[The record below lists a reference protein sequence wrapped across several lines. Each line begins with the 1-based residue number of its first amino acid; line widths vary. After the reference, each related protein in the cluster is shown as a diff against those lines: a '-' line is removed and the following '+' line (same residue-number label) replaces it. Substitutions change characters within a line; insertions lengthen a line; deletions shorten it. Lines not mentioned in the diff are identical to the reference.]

1 MNFGLPGVIANPG
14 NYVPGQGQFKVPEIA
29 QRVAEQAT
37 YSSFR
42 FQGGTP
48 IQGTSDNRFFQVGR
62 NQQGQGFAT
71 GLSISETN
79 MATNGMLSGSEAFD
93 VSAIS
98 CEVLGGVTSNA
109 VVAPLLG
116 DIRLFQRICVFQWDF
131 TSGGSTQVMIAPL
144 PFVGAGSGIF
154 GATAD
159 TATPATFA
167 NNGNGSL
174 WIYQRLVVSIS
185 ATQPFSIVAYMG
197 NAGQTTA
204 LAPVADTILRLSL
217 FNLNR
222 SLLPTG

>member
-1 MNFGLPGVIANPG
+1 MFGIPGGISASG
-14 NYVPGQGQFKVPEIA
+14 AFIPGQGQFKIPEIA

-37 YSSFR
+37 YSTFR
-42 FQGGTP
+42 FQGGLA

-62 NQQGQGFAT
+62 NQIGQGFT
-71 GLSISETN
+71 SGLSISETN

-93 VSAIS
+93 VSACS
-98 CEVLGGVTSNA
+98 CEILGGVVSNA
-109 VVAPLLG
+109 VVSPLLG

-144 PFVGAGSGIF
+144 PFIGAGSGIF

-185 ATQPFSIVAYMG
+185 ATQPFSIVGYMG
-197 NAGQTTA
+197 NAGQNTS
-204 LAPVADTILRLSL
+204 LAPVNDTILRFSL

>member
-1 MNFGLPGVIANPG
+1 MSFGLPGTIANPG
-14 NYVPGQGQFKVPEIA
+14 TFVPGQGQFKVPEIA
-29 QRVAEQAT
+29 QRIAEQAT
-37 YSSFR
+37 YSSYR
-42 FQGGTP
+42 FPAGTA

-62 NQQGQGFAT
+62 NQTGQGFAT

-79 MATNGMLSGSEAFD
+79 MATNGMLSGAESFD

-98 CEVLGGVTSNA
+98 CEILGGVTSNA

-116 DIRLFQRICVFQWDF
+116 DIRLFMRLCVFQWDF
-131 TSGGSTQVMIAPL
+131 TSGGSTIVMIAPL

-174 WIYQRLVVSIS
+174 WIYQRLVVSVS
-185 ATQPFSIVAYMG
+185 ATQPFSIVGFMG
-197 NAGQTTA
+197 NAGQTTS
-204 LAPVADTILRLSL
+204 LAPVADTILRVSL

>member
-1 MNFGLPGVIANPG
+1 MNYGLPGVIANPG
-14 NYVPGQGQFKVPEIA
+14 NFVPGQGQFTVPNIA

-37 YSSFR
+37 YSSYR
-42 FQGGTP
+42 FVGGIA
-48 IQGTSDNRFFQVGR
+48 IQGTSDNRLFQVGR
-62 NQQGQGFAT
+62 NQTGQGFGT

-79 MATNGMLSGSEAFD
+79 MSTNGMLSGSETFE

-98 CEVLGGVTSNA
+98 CEILGGVTSNA

-116 DIRLFQRICVFQWDF
+116 DIRLFQRICVFQWSFD
-131 TSGGSTQVMIAPL
+131 TGSSTQVMIAPL

-174 WIYQRLVVSIS
+174 WIYQRLVVAVS
-185 ATQPFSIVAYMG
+185 ATQPFAIVAYMG
-197 NAGQTTA
+197 NAGQTTT
-204 LAPVADTILRLSL
+204 LAPTNDTILRVSL